1 MMLVYFSGPS
11 VSRVSL
17 LFLSSGPHY
26 KAAYATIRIKW
37 VEFGFR
43 QRKRNNMA
51 DKTNNHSGGL
61 TAIGFLWRFIAALV
75 LVFLTYNPSG
85 QSAYHWISSAIAESA
100 FGPLHLLLIGVLL
113 IGWAVYWI
121 ATWRALG
128 TLGVALAGLVLSAII
143 WLLIDIGLLSLDS
156 VSAVTWVSLVGLS
169 IVLAV
174 GVSWSH
180 VWRRLTGQLNV
191 EDVDD

>member
-1 MMLVYFSGPS
+1 
-11 VSRVSL
+11 
-17 LFLSSGPHY
+17 
-26 KAAYATIRIKW
+26 
-37 VEFGFR
+37 
-43 QRKRNNMA
+43 MA
-51 DKTNNHSGGL
+51 DKTDNNSGGL
-61 TAIGFLWRFIAALV
+61 SAIGFLWRLVAALV
-75 LVFLTYNPSG
+75 LVLLTYNPSG
-85 QSAYHWISSAIAESA
+85 HSAYHWISSAIADSG

-113 IGWAVYWI
+113 IGWAIYWI

-128 TLGVALAGLVLSAII
+128 TLGVALAGLVVSAII
-143 WLLIDIGLLSLDS
+143 WLLIDIGLLRLESM
-156 VSAVTWVSLVGLS
+156 SAITWVSLVGFA

>member
-1 MMLVYFSGPS
+1 
-11 VSRVSL
+11 
-17 LFLSSGPHY
+17 
-26 KAAYATIRIKW
+26 
-37 VEFGFR
+37 
-43 QRKRNNMA
+43 MA
-51 DKTNNHSGGL
+51 DKSENNSGGL
-61 TAIGFLWRFIAALV
+61 TAAGFLWRFIAALV
-75 LVFLTYNPSG
+75 LVLLTYNPSG
-85 QSAYHWISSAIAESA
+85 HSAYHWISSAVAESA

>member
-1 MMLVYFSGPS
+1 MP
-11 VSRVSL
+11 
-17 LFLSSGPHY
+17 
-26 KAAYATIRIKW
+26 
-37 VEFGFR
+37 
-43 QRKRNNMA
+43 
-51 DKTNNHSGGL
+51 DKSNNHSGGL
-61 TAIGFLWRFIAALV
+61 TAAGFLWRFIAALV
-75 LVFLTYNPSG
+75 LVLLTYNPSG
-85 QSAYHWISSAIAESA
+85 HSAYHWVSAAIAESA
-100 FGPLHLLLIGVLL
+100 FGPLHLLLIAVLL
-113 IGWAVYWI
+113 IGWVIYWV

-128 TLGVALAGLVLSAII
+128 TLGVTLAGLVVSAII

>member
-1 MMLVYFSGPS
+1 
-11 VSRVSL
+11 
-17 LFLSSGPHY
+17 
-26 KAAYATIRIKW
+26 
-37 VEFGFR
+37 
-43 QRKRNNMA
+43 MA
-51 DKTNNHSGGL
+51 DKTDNNSGGL
-61 TAIGFLWRFIAALV
+61 TAVGFLWRFIAALV
-75 LVFLTYNPSG
+75 LVLLTYNPSG
-85 QSAYHWISSAIAESA
+85 QSAYHWISSAVAENA

-143 WLLIDIGLLSLDS
+143 WLLIDIDLLSLDS

>member
-1 MMLVYFSGPS
+1 
-11 VSRVSL
+11 
-17 LFLSSGPHY
+17 
-26 KAAYATIRIKW
+26 
-37 VEFGFR
+37 
-43 QRKRNNMA
+43 MA
-51 DKTNNHSGGL
+51 DKTDNNTGGL
-61 TAIGFLWRFIAALV
+61 SAIGFSWRLVAALV
-75 LVFLTYNPSG
+75 LVLLTYNPSG
-85 QSAYHWISSAIAESA
+85 HSAYHWVSSAIADSA

-113 IGWAVYWI
+113 IGWAIYWI

-128 TLGVALAGLVLSAII
+128 TLGVALAGLVVSAII
-143 WLLIDIGLLSLDS
+143 WLLIDIGLLKLESM
-156 VSAVTWVSLVGLS
+156 SAVTWVSLVGLS